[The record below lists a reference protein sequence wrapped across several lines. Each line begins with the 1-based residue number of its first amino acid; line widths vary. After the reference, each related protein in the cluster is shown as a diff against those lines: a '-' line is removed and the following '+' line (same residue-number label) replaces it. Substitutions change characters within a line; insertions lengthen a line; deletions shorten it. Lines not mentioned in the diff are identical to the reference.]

1 MRVRGLPS
9 RIDDRQSAPESSS
22 HTRFYLP
29 ELDSLRFFAFLAV
42 FLWHLR
48 PIPGWA
54 TIAPHK
60 SVVETLAIALWQ
72 AGEFGVDLFFTL
84 SAFLI
89 TELLT
94 REKLQFGRIDIG
106 SFYFRRILRIWP
118 LYFGFVGAFFLAGSI
133 LPGVHVPWRALPGF
147 ALFLGNFVMYRGPF
161 VPLPLGILWSVSL
174 EEQFYLLWPWV
185 VAHVSRRGLLA
196 VALLMWLF
204 SIIYRWRLIAEG
216 VPPRTIWWNSFA
228 RLDPL
233 ACGVLLSVLLGGS
246 QISRFH
252 KARRTIAIVA
262 VSLIVIAG
270 YCSPREDSAA
280 AFRIMLAYPLG
291 ALGCCGVVFAALGMG
306 NHPDSWIVNPVLKY
320 QGRISY
326 GLYVFHA
333 TMIVVTLRLLRRLET
348 HPALHSA
355 IVAVVALAL
364 TIGVAAAS
372 YQWFEKPFLKLK
384 TRFQR
389 VRSMP
394 V

>member
-1 MRVRGLPS
+1 VRVT
-9 RIDDRQSAPESSS
+9 QSASRRDDGESPLESSS
-22 HTRFYLP
+22 RARFYLP
-29 ELDSLRFFAFLAV
+29 ELDSLRFLAFLAV

-54 TIAPHK
+54 IAASHK
-60 SVVETLAIALWQ
+60 NVVETLAIALWQ

-94 REKLQFGRIDIG
+94 REKLQFGRIDVR
-106 SFYFRRILRIWP
+106 SFYVRRILRIWP
-118 LYFGFVGAFFLAGSI
+118 LYFGFLAAFFLTLAI
-133 LPGVHVPWRALPGF
+133 LPGVHVPWGALPGF
-147 ALFLGNFVMYRGPF
+147 AVFLGNFVMYRGVF

-185 VAHVSRRGLLA
+185 VSYVSRRGLLL
-196 VALLMWLF
+196 VAILMWLF
-204 SIIYRWRLIAEG
+204 SIIYRWRLILEG
-216 VPPRTIWWNSFA
+216 IPPRAIWWNSLA

-233 ACGVLLSVLLGGS
+233 ACGVLLSVLLGS
-246 QISRFH
+246 SKIQRFH
-252 KARRTIAIVA
+252 NARRTIAIVA
-262 VSLIVIAG
+262 VSLIVAAG
-270 YCSPREDSAA
+270 FCSPREDSAA
-280 AFRIMLAYPLG
+280 AFWILLAYPLA
-291 ALGCCGVVFAALGMG
+291 ALGCCGVVLAALGMG

-320 QGRISY
+320 LGRISY

-333 TMIVVTLRLLRRLET
+333 TMIVVTLRLLRELEP

-355 IVAVVALAL
+355 IVAVVALTL

-384 TRFQR
+384 IRFQR

-394 V
+394 L

>member
-1 MRVRGLPS
+1 MRVTQLAS
-9 RIDDRQSAPESSS
+9 RSGDGQAPRESSS
-22 HTRFYLP
+22 ITRFYLP

-42 FLWHLR
+42 FVWHVN

-54 TIAPHK
+54 IAAPHK
-60 SVVETLAIALWQ
+60 NFIETLAIAVWQ

-89 TELLT
+89 TELLM
-94 REKLQFGRIDIG
+94 REKLQFGSIDIR
-106 SFYFRRILRIWP
+106 SFYVRRILRIWP
-118 LYFGFVGAFFLAGSI
+118 LYFGFLAALFLALAI
-133 LPGVHVPWRALPGF
+133 LPGAIVPWLALPGF
-147 ALFLGNFVMYRGPF
+147 VVFLGNFAMYRGVF

-185 VAHVSRRGLLA
+185 VSHVSRKGLLV
-196 VALLMWLF
+196 VAIFMWLF
-204 SIIYRWRLIAEG
+204 SISFRWRLIVDG
-216 VPPRTIWWNSFA
+216 VPPRVIWWNSFA

-233 ACGVLLSVLLGGS
+233 ACGVLLSVLLDGS
-246 QISRFH
+246 KLHRFRN
-252 KARRTIAIVA
+252 ARRTIAIAA
-262 VSLIVIAG
+262 VSLIVAAG

-291 ALGCCGVVFAALGMG
+291 ALGCCGVVLAALGMG
-306 NHPDSWIVNPVLKY
+306 DRPDSWIVNPVLKY
-320 QGRISY
+320 LGRISY

-333 TMIVVTLRLLRRLET
+333 SMILLALKLLRGLEP
-348 HPALHSA
+348 HP
-355 IVAVVALAL
+355 VAYRAMVAALALTL

-372 YQWFEKPFLKLK
+372 YQWLEKPFLKLK

-394 V
+394 L

>member
-1 MRVRGLPS
+1 MRVTQLASG
-9 RIDDRQSAPESSS
+9 IDDGHSPLESSS
-22 HTRFYLP
+22 LNRFYLP
-29 ELDSLRFFAFLAV
+29 ELDSLRFFAFFGV

-54 TIAPHK
+54 IAAPHK
-60 SVVETLAIALWQ
+60 SVTETLVIALWQ

-94 REKLQFGRIDIG
+94 REKLQFGSIDIR
-106 SFYFRRILRIWP
+106 SFYVRRILRIWP
-118 LYFGFVGAFFLAGSI
+118 LYFGFLAAFFLALAI
-133 LPGVHVPWRALPGF
+133 LPGAHAPWRALPGF
-147 ALFLGNFVMYRGPF
+147 VVFLGNFVMYRGVF

-185 VAHVSRRGLLA
+185 VSHVSRRGLLV
-196 VALLMWLF
+196 VAIFMWVF
-204 SIIYRWRLIAEG
+204 SIIFRWRLIVEG
-216 VPPRTIWWNSFA
+216 VPPRAIWWNSFA

-233 ACGVLLSVLLGGS
+233 ACGVLLSLLLGGS
-246 QISRFH
+246 KFHRSHNARQI
-252 KARRTIAIVA
+252 IAIAA
-262 VSLIVIAG
+262 VSLIVAAG
-270 YCSPREDSAA
+270 YCAPREDNAA
-280 AFRIMLAYPLG
+280 AFWIMLAYPMG

-306 NHPDSWIVNPVLKY
+306 TRPDSWIVNPVLKY
-320 QGRISY
+320 LGRISY

-333 TMIVVTLRLLRRLET
+333 TMIVLTLRLLRGLQR
-348 HPALHSA
+348 HPVPYSL
-355 IVAVVALAL
+355 IVAVVALTL

-394 V
+394 L